1 MPYDYSTAPPPRDV
15 DLIPHGTIATVVI
28 HIRPGGAG
36 EDGLLKRSK
45 NGDCEMLDIEYVVVD
60 GPYARRKFWENQ
72 IIVGTTSGQKDMA
85 ETYRGMRKAILQSAR
100 GIKEGDQSPQ
110 ARAAYMA
117 DLKDFDGLMFIAKIG
132 VEKGKPKN
140 DGSGENYADKNV
152 LAAVITPDK
161 AGRHSVAQ
169 APPFNGGGGGN
180 ATAPGSASSPAA
192 PSSSSNPPITPP
204 DWAR

>member
-1 MPYDYSTAPPPRDV
+1 MPYDYSTAPPPRDLE
-15 DLIPHGTIATVVI
+15 LIPHGTIATVVM

-36 EDGLLKRSK
+36 EDGLLKRSR

-60 GPYARRKFWENQ
+60 GTYARRKFWENQ
-72 IIVGTTSGQKDMA
+72 IIVGSTSGQKDMA
-85 ETYRGMRKAILQSAR
+85 ESCRGTRKAILQSAR
-100 GIKEGDQSPQ
+100 GIKDGDQSPQ

-132 VEKGKPKN
+132 VERGKPKN
-140 DGSGENYADKNV
+140 EGSGENYADKNI

-161 AGRHSVAQ
+161 AGWHPVTQ
-169 APPFNGGGGGN
+169 APPFNGGGN
-180 ATAPGSASSPAA
+180 SSAAAPGP
-192 PSSSSNPPITPP
+192 SNPPITPP